1 MALLVARL
9 GYSTLLYELE
19 LLDVAIRRFFNSIS
33 DNRNQNRNQWP
44 TWIFVSVV
52 IFWHT
57 AVHQETGLPR

>member
-57 AVHQETGLPR
+57 AVHQETGLLR